1 MVLVGAV
8 RPGETLPGAR
18 ELSARLTVNHKT
30 IEQAYEELVREG
42 YVMIAQD
49 GTPVVLDIRSS
60 GARKTDLLRLLDS
73 AAEELMWMGMTAEQ
87 LAQRLLKTRER
98 CRK

>member
-1 MVLVGAV
+1 MKQGFVKVAAVTPKLKVADTVYNGKIIREYMRETWEAGAKV
-8 RPGETLPGAR
+8 VVFP
-18 ELSARLTVNHKT
+18 ELCVT
-30 IEQAYEELVREG
+30 G
-42 YVMIAQD
+42 YTC
-49 GTPVVLDIRSS
+49 G
-60 GARKTDLLRLLDS
+60 DLFLQEKLLKS